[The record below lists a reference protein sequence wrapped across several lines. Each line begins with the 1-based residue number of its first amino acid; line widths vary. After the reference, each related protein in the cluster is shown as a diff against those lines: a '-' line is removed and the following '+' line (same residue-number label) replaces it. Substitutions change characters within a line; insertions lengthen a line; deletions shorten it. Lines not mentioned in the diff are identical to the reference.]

1 MRYCRPKTERGAV
14 AVELAVALVFLF
26 LLAFGIADFG
36 RIFYWGITLD
46 GAARAGV
53 GYGVQNNGKAGE
65 TAAIEQAAKNEAAD
79 IGEITVSSDRLCKCP
94 DGGTL
99 ACSLAC
105 PNSAVPEVY
114 VQVTVSKT
122 FNTLANYPGIPNE
135 IPLSR
140 TALFRVQ

>member
-1 MRYCRPKTERGAV
+1 MTYSRPKTERGAV
-14 AVELAVALVFLF
+14 AVELAIALLFLF

-65 TAAIEQAAKNEAAD
+65 TAAIEQAAKNEAQD
-79 IGEITVSSDRLCKCP
+79 IGEITVSSERLCKCP
-94 DGGTL
+94 DGGSIV
-99 ACSLAC
+99 CSTAC
-105 PNSAVPEVY
+105 PDSAVPEVY
-114 VQVTVSKT
+114 VEVTASKT
-122 FNTLANYPGIPNE
+122 FETLVNYPGIPSA
-135 IPLSR
+135 IALSR

>member
-1 MRYCRPKTERGAV
+1 MRYSRPKTERGAV
-14 AVELAVALVFLF
+14 AVELAIALVFLF
-26 LLAFGIADFG
+26 LLAFGIVDFG

-53 GYGVQNNGKAGE
+53 AYGMQNNGKAGD
-65 TAAIEQAAKNEAAD
+65 TAAIELAAKTEATD

-114 VQVTVSKT
+114 VQVTASAT
-122 FNTLANYPGIPNE
+122 FNTYANYPGIPNS